1 MTTQEYAAPELLVD
15 TGWLAGHLDDP
26 NVRIVDMDLPP
37 GYAKGHLPNTV
48 GIPNQSIKGE
58 GSKLVMGPDEFKQ
71 VMESLGI
78 GDDTLVIAYDSNK
91 SLNASRL
98 WWVLNYYGHTNVR
111 VLNGGWWKWLAEGRP
126 VSVGPGRT
134 LESVMFSPEAHPDVL
149 STVDTLK
156 AVHDRPNV
164 IVWDTRSLAEYTGDN
179 DRGNAR
185 KGHIPGAHH
194 LEWQDLI
201 NPDDHTFKPA
211 TEMRAMLGA
220 AGITPDKP
228 IHTY

>member
-1 MTTQEYAAPELLVD
+1 MTIKDYAARELLVETD
-15 TGWLAGHLDDP
+15 WLAGHFDDP

-37 GYAKGHLPNTV
+37 GYAKAHLPNAV
-48 GIPNQSIKGE
+48 GIPNQSIKGD
-58 GSKLVMGPDEFKQ
+58 GSKLVMEPDEFKQ

-78 GDDTLVIAYDSNK
+78 GDDTLVVAYDSNK
-91 SLNASRL
+91 SLNACRL

-126 VSVGPGRT
+126 VSVGPGRKRDGVT
-134 LESVMFSPEAHPDVL
+134 FSPQAHPEVL
-149 STVDTLK
+149 STVDSLK
-156 AVHDRPNV
+156 AAHDKPDV

-185 KGHIPGAHH
+185 KGHVPGAHH
-194 LEWQDLI
+194 LEWQELI
-201 NPDDHTFKPA
+201 NQDDHTFKGA
-211 TEMRAMLGA
+211 AEMRGMLEAVGV
-220 AGITPDKP
+220 TPDKP

>member
-1 MTTQEYAAPELLVD
+1 VETD
-15 TGWLAGHLDDP
+15 WLAGHLDDA

-37 GYAKGHLPNTV
+37 GYTKAHLPNAA
-48 GIPNQSIKGE
+48 GIPNQSIKGDD
-58 GSKLVMGPDEFKQ
+58 SKFVMGPNEFKQ

-91 SLNASRL
+91 SLNACRL

-111 VLNGGWWKWLAEGRP
+111 VLNGGWWKWLAEGRT
-126 VSVGPGRT
+126 VSVSSARKGDGVT
-134 LESVMFSPEAHPDVL
+134 FSPQVQPAVL

-156 AVHDRPNV
+156 AVYDKPDV
-164 IVWDTRSLAEYTGDN
+164 TVWDTRSLMEYTGDN
-179 DRGNAR
+179 DRGNKR
-185 KGHIPGAHH
+185 KGHVPGAHH

-201 NPDDHTFKPA
+201 NQDDHTFKRA
-211 TEMRAMLGA
+211 TELSSMLEA
-220 AGITPDKP
+220 VGITPDKP